1 MENPIKILEKKKI
14 QKIANWFRSNKMA
27 VNVSKTKYI
36 LFRPRGQKIQVNLEE
51 NGVLYKS
58 NEIGQPDDPSNI
70 LKTNLQ

>member
-1 MENPIKILEKKKI
+1 
-14 QKIANWFRSNKMA
+14 MA

-51 NGVLYKS
+51 NGVLYNS